1 MKIRWIFLPFLIVVF
16 QNQSVI
22 SAESQWTEKK
32 LGSLSLKAAQAA
44 KNRNWSEAILY
55 SKQLLEGTK
64 EIEKPNSTRYINF
77 LKDFNR
83 YHDKAGRLNEVASSV
98 KDAYFLSK
106 ENLGITHPTTRMCR
120 TLYYKLRISNKSY
133 AAAIPLVLENISILK
148 EGRNENYKHLQYLK
162 QLYSLYGLSGQLQKE
177 ETTLK
182 EFLSLS
188 KSLYNRS
195 DEDNISVITNLAN
208 NYCRQG
214 KLDEFQHLID
224 QYNLKYFCE

>member
-22 SAESQWTEKK
+22 SAESPWTEKK

-44 KNRNWSEAILY
+44 KNRNWSEAIIY

-98 KDAYFLSK
+98 KEAYFLSK
-106 ENLGITHPTTRMCR
+106 ENLGITHQQQKCAGHYIINY
-120 TLYYKLRISNKSY
+120 LYPIRV
-133 AAAIPLVLENISILK
+133 IPP
-148 EGRNENYKHLQYLK
+148 QYLWF
-162 QLYSLYGLSGQLQKE
+162 
-177 ETTLK
+177 LK
-182 EFLSLS
+182 IFL
-188 KSLYNRS
+188 
-195 DEDNISVITNLAN
+195 
-208 NYCRQG
+208 
-214 KLDEFQHLID
+214 F
-224 QYNLKYFCE
+224 